1 MTHPSTPPLSPVAQA
16 VLNAFS
22 KYPLHGDHIAETLM
36 QGALPAALR
45 AVVEQLGYSNVPEE
59 FADLRPFVIDSD
71 ELLALASELE
81 GVND

>member
-1 MTHPSTPPLSPVAQA
+1 MTDLSPDAQA

-45 AVVEQLGYSNVPEE
+45 AVVKQLGYSNVPEE
-59 FADLRPFVIDSD
+59 FAQQRPLVIDSD
-71 ELLALASELE
+71 ELLAIAAELE
-81 GVND
+81 QLND